1 MTIRHDKRRT
11 FFSPARYRSIN
22 FVNLSMSALG
32 IFDCSSNSV
41 MTMMDDLGFDNNS
54 RNQVIKKII
63 TLSVRCTYYI
73 FCRRNNNNH
82 HHHQLFKHGSPFS
95 KAGLQGAMHLK
106 YYKNFKRANNNESRQ
121 GKRT

>member
-1 MTIRHDKRRT
+1 
-11 FFSPARYRSIN
+11 
-22 FVNLSMSALG
+22 
-32 IFDCSSNSV
+32 
-41 MTMMDDLGFDNNS
+41 MDSWQLESGKILLRFTQKV
-54 RNQVIKKII
+54 RN
-63 TLSVRCTYYI
+63 YI
-73 FCRRNNNNH
+73 FKSASTHH